1 MCCAGECEGPGRS
14 VGRGPFVLAVA
25 IEFFLAWPV
34 KTLL

>member
-14 VGRGPFVLAVA
+14 IGRGPVVLAVA
-25 IEFFLAWPV
+25 IGIFLARPV